1 MKLTDI
7 LFNRY
12 TPYKRPIL
20 IVFSIISFLTITI
33 YSYQTYIKPSIKEK
47 DSKNISNAN
56 RRTKEAD
63 IIFFHTSWCP
73 HCKKALPIWKDF
85 VSTYDQTIINGYTIN
100 CINGAAGIDCDDPK
114 STEIIEK
121 QFLCRSH
128 RNIRVAKREDAGVH
142 ALFILAADILQK
154 VMLSHCF

>member
-7 LFNRY
+7 LFNRFY

-33 YSYQTYIKPSIKEK
+33 YSYQTYIKPSMKEK

-63 IIFFHTSWCP
+63 MIFFHTDWCP

-121 QFLCRSH
+121 Y
-128 RNIRVAKREDAGVH
+128 NITKFPTLKLIKDDITINFDANITSENMTKFVNTV
-142 ALFILAADILQK
+142 L
-154 VMLSHCF
+154 

>member
-33 YSYQTYIKPSIKEK
+33 YSYQTYIKPSMKEK

-63 IIFFHTSWCP
+63 MIFFHTSWCP

-121 QFLCRSH
+121 Y
-128 RNIRVAKREDAGVH
+128 NITKFPTLKLIKDDITINFDANITSENMTKFVNTV
-142 ALFILAADILQK
+142 L
-154 VMLSHCF
+154 

>member
-63 IIFFHTSWCP
+63 MIFFHTDWCP

-121 QFLCRSH
+121 Y
-128 RNIRVAKREDAGVH
+128 NITKFPTLKLIKDDITINFDANITSENMTKFVNTV
-142 ALFILAADILQK
+142 L
-154 VMLSHCF
+154 

>member
-1 MKLTDI
+1 MKFTDL

-12 TPYKRPIL
+12 YNPYKRSIL
-20 IVFSIISFLTITI
+20 IGFLVIGFLTITI
-33 YSYQTYIKPSIKEK
+33 YSYRTYIRPAIKEK

-56 RRTKEAD
+56 RRVKFAD
-63 IIFFHTSWCP
+63 MIFFHTDWCP

-100 CINGAAGIDCDDPK
+100 CINGANGIDCDDPK

-121 QFLCRSH
+121 YNITQFPSLKLVKDDVTINFDA
-128 RNIRVAKREDAGVH
+128 NITSENMTK
-142 ALFILAADILQK
+142 FIHSVL
-154 VMLSHCF
+154 

>member
-12 TPYKRPIL
+12 YSPYKRPIL

-121 QFLCRSH
+121 Y
-128 RNIRVAKREDAGVH
+128 NITKFPTLKLIKDDITINFDANITSENMTKFVNTV
-142 ALFILAADILQK
+142 L
-154 VMLSHCF
+154 

>member
-12 TPYKRPIL
+12 YSPYKRPIL

-73 HCKKALPIWKDF
+73 HCKKALPIWQDF
-85 VSTYDQTIINGYTIN
+85 VTTYDKTIINGYTIN
-100 CINGAAGIDCDDPK
+100 CINGIYGIDCDDVA

-121 QFLCRSH
+121 Y
-128 RNIRVAKREDAGVH
+128 NITKFPTLKLTKDDTTINFDANITSDN
-142 ALFILAADILQK
+142 LTKFINTVL
-154 VMLSHCF
+154 

>member
-7 LFNRY
+7 LFNRYY

-63 IIFFHTSWCP
+63 MIFFHTSWCP

-121 QFLCRSH
+121 Y
-128 RNIRVAKREDAGVH
+128 NITKFPTLKLIKDDITINFDANITSENMTKFVNTV
-142 ALFILAADILQK
+142 L
-154 VMLSHCF
+154 